1 MTPRNLIVKPI
12 WLVLALV
19 VVLVSCGDPASQP
32 AVTGG
37 PAAVTATEVQCP
49 VRGPFESGPSY
60 YSQFYEDYVLA
71 HVFRNVKNGV
81 YVDVG
86 ANDPNVSSVTKHF
99 YLAGWRGINFEPIP
113 ELVEKLKQARPE
125 DVNLGIG
132 VSDTVGE
139 LTFYQA
145 RWSGLSTFDP
155 AIAERHK
162 ASGIGIRE
170 LKIPVS
176 TLNNVF
182 ESEPLVQKGITFLN
196 VDVEGF
202 EKRVFTGLDFNRYR
216 PQVIMA
222 ESTAPLTRSCH
233 TRRVGA
239 DSDRSRLRL
248 CDGRRPEPVLRALFT
263 GRAATAVCRSE
274 LLRRLGQALEAHQ
287 ARRVHGCRDRPV
299 EVKHFRLNAA
309 HERHFRRIDRAAG

>member
-1 MTPRNLIVKPI
+1 MTLRNLIVKPI
-12 WLVLALV
+12 WRVLVLG
-19 VVLVSCGDPASQP
+19 VVLQSC
-32 AVTGG
+32 GG
-37 PAAVTATEVQCP
+37 PAPGPGGAGDPPAAGATSTSEIQCP

-71 HVFRNVKNGV
+71 YVFREVKNGV

-86 ANDPNVSSVTKHF
+86 ANDPNVSSVTKYF

-132 VSDTVGE
+132 VSDTVSE

-155 AIAERHK
+155 EIAERHK

-176 TLNNVF
+176 TLNKVF
-182 ESEPLVQKGITFLN
+182 ESEPLVQKGINFLN

-202 EKRVFTGLDFNRYR
+202 EKRVFTGLDFKRYQ

-222 ESTAPLTRSCH
+222 ESTAPLTEVATHDAWEPILTGAGYVFAMDDGLNRYYVHSSRPDLLPRFVEANYC
-233 TRRVGA
+233 VGL
-239 DSDRSRLRL
+239 DKLTKHIKL
-248 CDGRRPEPVLRALFT
+248 DGF
-263 GRAATAVCRSE
+263 TAV
-274 LLRRLGQALEAHQ
+274 GTVQ
-287 ARRVHGCRDRPV
+287 
-299 EVKHFRLNAA
+299 
-309 HERHFRRIDRAAG
+309 